1 VQPSPRARR
10 AHPRSLRV
18 MAAAA
23 LAAALPLLS
32 GCASNFDSPVLQDYN
47 PVTGVNVREDGVWG
61 MNMLV
66 VFDEASGRG
75 TLVGTL
81 LNTTRAEDRL
91 VEASVTLGPDDEGE
105 LTSSLVRSS
114 VPLPPERLVQLSDP
128 QTVQVEGEVEPGLF
142 VGLTLQFQRSEP
154 IEVQVPVVPPE
165 APYADVPLA
174 PEPSPAPTAEA
185 ETPAPEESGQGGQ
198 GEGGASPEGQG

>member
-1 VQPSPRARR
+1 
-10 AHPRSLRV
+10 

-23 LAAALPLLS
+23 LVAAPALLS

-66 VFDEASGRG
+66 VLDERSGQG

-81 LNTTRAEDRL
+81 LNNTRPEDRL
-91 VEASVTLGPDDEGE
+91 VEASVTLGPGDEGE

-114 VPLPPERLVQLSDP
+114 VPLPPDRLVQLSDP
-128 QTVQVEGEVEPGLF
+128 QTLQVEGEIEAGLF
-142 VGLTLQFQRSEP
+142 VGLSLQFQRSEP
-154 IEVQVPVVPPE
+154 IEVQVPVVPLE
-165 APYADVPLA
+165 GPYADVPLA
-174 PEPSPAPTAEA
+174 PEPSPAPAEE
-185 ETPAPEESGQGGQ
+185 ETSAPDESGQDGQTGGGDQGGQ
-198 GEGGASPEGQG
+198 GGEGEGPSPEGQG